1 MLKRAIRATATT
13 RFGTTS
19 QRNYRA
25 TMDAPSNPEAGPST
39 PPPVLRAYDKWH
51 KKNGPP
57 IGTQFGG
64 RVLAE
69 GQDVMDFNA
78 W

>member
-1 MLKRAIRATATT
+1 
-13 RFGTTS
+13 
-19 QRNYRA
+19 
-25 TMDAPSNPEAGPST
+25 MDAPSNPEAGPST